1 MFVLNLFPFMSNF
14 LSQLFELLKLLSGW
28 YNWRVLFSEVTSE
41 YLYFMSQSIDDML
54 QLVVL
59 SNKSVFTDILDEHG
73 WETIFRGEEGTAPD
87 ELNCLVCD

>member
-1 MFVLNLFPFMSNF
+1 
-14 LSQLFELLKLLSGW
+14 
-28 YNWRVLFSEVTSE
+28 
-41 YLYFMSQSIDDML
+41 MSQSIDDML